1 MRLGYWAC
9 APAVDASHPKRNRNT
24 AGAIE
29 VVPLRILAPCRNQ
42 YAMLRADFA
51 EPCLREKRGARVD
64 FAAGG
69 NGMNRGFGTAVA
81 VLFALHAA
89 LAHAQEA
96 WPARPVKFIVPSSPG
111 GGTDLYA
118 RELGQA
124 LSESLKQQFIVDN
137 RPGASGNIGAEAA
150 AKSAPDGYTFLVSA
164 NPAIAVN
171 PSLYKNLAYN
181 AERDLAP
188 VARGVVAPLVICVH
202 PSVPARTLAELIA
215 LGKKDPG
222 NLSFGSA
229 GTGSPTFLG
238 IRMLEEVSGA
248 KFLHVPFKGMG
259 PVIPALLGGQVDFA
273 FPDAAIAIPHI
284 KAGKLRALAI
294 IERTHQLP
302 DVPTLAE
309 AGFPGLEIYSS
320 FSVVAPAGTPAAI
333 VQRMSAEIARAMKS
347 PGLAQRLE
355 HHTLIPVFDTPDQ
368 FAAHLRKE
376 KAAWAAVIR
385 RNAIVPD

>member
-1 MRLGYWAC
+1 
-9 APAVDASHPKRNRNT
+9 
-24 AGAIE
+24 
-29 VVPLRILAPCRNQ
+29 
-42 YAMLRADFA
+42 MLRADFA
-51 EPCLREKRGARVD
+51 GPAFRERREARVD

-69 NGMNRGFGTAVA
+69 KVMKRGFGSAVA
-81 VLFALHAA
+81 VLLALHAVH
-89 LAHAQEA
+89 AHAQDA

-118 RELGQA
+118 RQLAQA

-150 AKSAPDGYTFLVSA
+150 AKSAPDGYTFLVTA

-171 PSLYKNLAYN
+171 PSLYKNLPYS
-181 AERDLAP
+181 AERDFAP

-202 PSVPARTLAELIA
+202 PSVPARTLAELVA
-215 LGKKDPG
+215 LGKREPG
-222 NLSFGSA
+222 KLSFGSA

-248 KFLHVPFKGMG
+248 KFLHVPFKGIGNMM
-259 PVIPALLGGQVDFA
+259 PSLLGGQLSFA
-273 FPDAAIAIPHI
+273 FPDAAVALAHI
-284 KAGKLRALAI
+284 RAGKLIPLAI
-294 IERTHQLP
+294 IEHAPQLAK
-302 DVPTLAE
+302 VPTFAE

-333 VQRMSAEIARAMKS
+333 VQRMSVEIARAMKS
-347 PGLAQRLE
+347 PALAGKLE
-355 HHTLIPVFDTPDQ
+355 HETLIPVFDTPEL
-368 FAAHLRKE
+368 FAAHLKKE
-376 KAAWAAVIR
+376 RAAWEAVIR

>member
-9 APAVDASHPKRNRNT
+9 AAAVDASHPKRNRNT

-51 EPCLREKRGARVD
+51 EPCLRERRRARVD

-69 NGMNRGFGTAVA
+69 NVMNRGFGSVVA

-89 LAHAQEA
+89 PAQAQEA
-96 WPARPVKFIVPSSPG
+96 WPSRPVKFIVPSSPG

-150 AKSAPDGYTFLVSA
+150 AKSAPDGYTFLISA

-202 PSVPARTLAELIA
+202 PSVPARTLADLIA
-215 LGKKDPG
+215 LGKREPG
-222 NLSFGSA
+222 KLSFGSA

-248 KFLHVPFKGMG
+248 KFLHVPFKGIGNMM
-259 PVIPALLGGQVDFA
+259 PSLLGGQLSFA
-273 FPDAAIAIPHI
+273 FPDAAVALAHI
-284 KAGKLRALAI
+284 RAGKLVPLAI
-294 IERTHQLP
+294 IDHAPQLP
-302 DVPTLAE
+302 KGPTFAE

-320 FSVVAPAGTPAAI
+320 FSVVAPAGATPPI
-333 VQRMSAEIARAMKS
+333 LPRPSAEIPRAIRV
-347 PGLAQRLE
+347 PGPPEKPAHETRL
-355 HHTLIPVFDTPDQ
+355 PVFDPPEH
-368 FAAHLRKE
+368 FAAHLKNER
-376 KAAWAAVIR
+376 AAWDAVIR
-385 RNAIVPD
+385 RNALLPD